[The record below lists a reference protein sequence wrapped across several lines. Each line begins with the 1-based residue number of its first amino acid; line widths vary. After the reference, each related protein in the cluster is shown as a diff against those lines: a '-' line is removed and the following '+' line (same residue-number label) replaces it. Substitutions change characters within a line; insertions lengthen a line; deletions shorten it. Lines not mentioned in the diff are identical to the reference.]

1 MNHHFIR
8 SIAET
13 IIKKK
18 KKKVIHVSYLLLSH
32 KVNFLAISV
41 KLW

>member
-18 KKKVIHVSYLLLSH
+18 KVLHISYLLLSH